1 MDLPC
6 TSTPPHPPP
15 PDTSAAWLPAA
26 ARSPGS
32 GRIHGTR
39 LRGRARYHG
48 LRRSGTVQGTM
59 LQQQGYVTRYR
70 PRWCAD
76 LGRHREPHGRE
87 PRADTLTED
96 PPDRGWRH
104 TRLDRICSP
113 GLGGCAWLS
122 SSSALRLVWYTARG
136 TGGVPDQT
144 TARRDGSPGRMLGEK
159 FNLVRSSPFSW
170 FKINVQN
177 QQNHR
182 ENRKENNNYST

>member
-1 MDLPC
+1 MDLPY
-6 TSTPPHPPP
+6 TPTPPHPSHS
-15 PDTSAAWLPAA
+15 DTSAAWLSAA

-32 GRIHGTR
+32 GQSHGTR

-48 LRRSGTVQGTM
+48 LQRSGTVQGTM
-59 LQQQGYVTRYR
+59 LQQQGYVTWYR
-70 PRWCAD
+70 PRWCAA
-76 LGRHREPHGRE
+76 LGRHREPHGRKL
-87 PRADTLTED
+87 RADTLTED